1 MATERHYRGHCD
13 VCRALHRAASRI
25 IGWRASG
32 GGPISRLPVGMAG
45 VIERAYRV
53 GCAPRTVR
61 AALIRKT
68 VRYVKGDFPNLGWG
82 DIEKDAAMLSAL
94 RALRAAAGVIDRRPD
109 EVRRW
114 LAMDDEEIRAVVED
128 EGLMATLGGGDDGA

>member
-25 IGWRASG
+25 IEWRGLGA
-32 GGPISRLPVGMAG
+32 RLPAGMAG
-45 VIERAYRV
+45 VIARAYRV
-53 GCAPRTVR
+53 DGEPRRVR
-61 AALIRKT
+61 DMLIRKT
-68 VRYVKGDFPNLGWG
+68 VRYVRGERPMLDWG
-82 DIEKDAAMLSAL
+82 DIAEDAAMLSAL
-94 RALRAAAGVIDRRPD
+94 RALRAVGAVIDGRPD

-128 EGLMATLGGGDDGA
+128 EGLMTALSGGDDGP